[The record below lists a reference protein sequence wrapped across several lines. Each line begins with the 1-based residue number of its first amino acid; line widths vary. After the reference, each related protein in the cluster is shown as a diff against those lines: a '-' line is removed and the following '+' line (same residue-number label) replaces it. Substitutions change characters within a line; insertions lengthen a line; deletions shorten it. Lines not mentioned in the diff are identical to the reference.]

1 MPKQKLSPLPA
12 AAFQILM
19 SLVDDDLHGYEIMRR
34 VEEQTGGRTRLGPG
48 TLYSSIQALLEA
60 GFIAEVARPSGDD
73 SNDERRRYYRVTAA
87 GRKAGREEAERL
99 VDLLRVARA
108 KKILRSEHV

>member
-1 MPKQKLSPLPA
+1 MPKRKFSPLPA

-34 VEEQTGGRTRLGPG
+34 VEEQTAGRTRLGPG

-60 GFIAEVARPSGDD
+60 GFIAEVSQPSAADT
-73 SNDERRRYYRVTAA
+73 NDERRRYYRVTAA

-99 VDLLRVARA
+99 ADLVRIARA
-108 KKILRSEHV
+108 KRILRGEYV

>member
-34 VEEQTGGRTRLGPG
+34 VEIQSAGRTRLGPG

-60 GFIAEVARPSGDD
+60 GFITEISTRRTEDA
-73 SNDERRRYYRVTAA
+73 NDERRRYYRVTAA
-87 GRKAGREEAERL
+87 GRKAGREEASRL
-99 VDLLRVARA
+99 ADLLRVARA
-108 KKILRSEHV
+108 KKILKGEYV

>member
-19 SLVDDDLHGYEIMRR
+19 ALVDDDLHGYEIMRR
-34 VEEQTGGRTRLGPG
+34 VEEQTAGRTRLGPG

-60 GFIAEVARPSGDD
+60 GFIAEVSSRKAEDA
-73 SNDERRRYYRVTAA
+73 DERRRYYRVTAA
-87 GRKAGREEAERL
+87 GRNAGREEAERL
-99 VDLLRVARA
+99 ADLLRIARS
-108 KKILRSEHV
+108 KKILRGEYV

>member
-34 VEEQTGGRTRLGPG
+34 VEEQTGGSTRLGPG

-60 GFIAEVARPSGDD
+60 GFIVEVSPASADEA
-73 SNDERRRYYRVTAA
+73 STERRRYYRLTSA
-87 GRKAGREEAERL
+87 GRRAGREEAERL
-99 VDLLRVARA
+99 AGMLRVARA
-108 KKILRSEHV
+108 KKILKGEYV